1 MVFITIEGEREMC
14 ALRKD
19 GHLLWILLWS
29 ILFSAELFA
38 GFESVQMLEVG
49 YLSDLFRQKKS
60 SLL

>member
-49 YLSDLFRQKKS
+49 YLCDLFRQKKS